1 MNNIILGDCV
11 KEIPK
16 LDNSVHLLLSDIPYG
31 IGAEEVVC
39 SNLQTAKRKPNI
51 KPESSNPRR
60 VLMSIR
66 AEWIPLIFGTK
77 RKTVELRKIAPNI
90 PTPYD
95 VEVYESGP
103 LGCHKVVGRFTVTED
118 ERFYPHDELAVGS
131 TQIRAQ
137 ACVKFAYAHK
147 YFEGYEIGHALY
159 IYAPKLYDTSK
170 ELSDFFYPCIDPYE
184 YCPCCK
190 HGLETMSEDE
200 AEFYRLG
207 ESANTEWICF
217 NRVRRAP
224 QNFCYISCREEE

>member
-1 MNNIILGDCV
+1 M
-11 KEIPK
+11 
-16 LDNSVHLLLSDIPYG
+16 
-31 IGAEEVVC
+31 
-39 SNLQTAKRKPNI
+39 KRPNI

-66 AEWIPLIFGTK
+66 AEWIPLIFGSK

-118 ERFYPHDELAVGS
+118 ERFYPQDEFAVQP

-137 ACVKFAYAHK
+137 ACVKFTYAHK
-147 YFEGYEIGHALY
+147 YFEGYEIGHALH
-159 IYAPKLYDTSK
+159 IYAPKLYDTPK

-184 YCPCCK
+184 YCPYCK

-200 AEFYRLG
+200 AEFYRMG
-207 ESANTEWICF
+207 EGANTEWICF
-217 NRVRRAP
+217 NRVKRPP
-224 QNFCYISCREEE
+224 QNFCYISIKEDSDR

>member
-1 MNNIILGDCV
+1 M
-11 KEIPK
+11 
-16 LDNSVHLLLSDIPYG
+16 
-31 IGAEEVVC
+31 
-39 SNLQTAKRKPNI
+39 RKPNI
-51 KPESSNPRR
+51 KPESSEPKR

-66 AEWIPLIFGTK
+66 AEWTPLIFGTK
-77 RKTVELRKIAPNI
+77 QKTVELRKIAPNI

-103 LGCHKVVGRFTVTED
+103 LGRHKVVGRFTVTED
-118 ERFYPHDELAVGS
+118 EKFYAQDEFAVQP

-137 ACVKFAYAHK
+137 ACVRFDYAHK
-147 YFEGYEIGHALY
+147 YFEGYEIGHALH
-159 IYAPKLYDTSK
+159 IYAPKLYDTPK

-200 AEFYRLG
+200 AEFYRMG
-207 ESANTEWICF
+207 ESATTEWICF
-217 NRVRRAP
+217 NRVKKAP